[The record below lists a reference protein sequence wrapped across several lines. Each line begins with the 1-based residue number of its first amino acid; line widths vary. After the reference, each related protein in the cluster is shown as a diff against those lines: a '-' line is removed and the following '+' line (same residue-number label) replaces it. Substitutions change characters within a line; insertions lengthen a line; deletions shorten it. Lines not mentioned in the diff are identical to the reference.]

1 MATVPDKNQDKKS
14 LKSHLP
20 LLMSQVLAL
29 PVRFYR
35 ICISPLIP
43 SRCRY
48 TPTCSE
54 YALEALETH
63 GPIRGLW
70 LSIKRI
76 GRCHPWGGHGYDPV
90 PNKKFSK
97 KS

>member
-1 MATVPDKNQDKKS
+1 MATVPEKNAQPASAKF
-14 LKSHLP
+14 LAFI
-20 LLMSQVLAL
+20 LAL
-29 PVRFYR
+29 PIRFYR
-35 ICISPLIP
+35 ICISPMIP

-54 YALEALETH
+54 YALEALDKH

-70 LSIKRI
+70 LSVKRI
-76 GRCHPWGGHGYDPV
+76 ARCHPWGSHGYDPV
-90 PNKKFSK
+90 PEKDSQK